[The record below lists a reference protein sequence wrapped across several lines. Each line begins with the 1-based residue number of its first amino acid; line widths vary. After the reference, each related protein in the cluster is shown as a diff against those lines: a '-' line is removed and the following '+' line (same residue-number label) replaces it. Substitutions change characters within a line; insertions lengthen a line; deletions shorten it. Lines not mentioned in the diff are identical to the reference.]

1 MSEYAWRDRFLI
13 LIRVKYP
20 SKLVEGL
27 VSVDINIQKEEF
39 SYSYIHAIASTAGYS
54 FQLAPR
60 PLDMDGI
67 DGIIAASASSGSMRR
82 PRLEVQVKCTSRDV
96 LDNEGIKYPLRV
108 KNYDDLR
115 YDDPYISRI
124 LVVVLVPDNPDDWL
138 QQSEAELCL
147 RRCGYW
153 VSLRGQPAMPNQ
165 TSVTASIP
173 RKNIFNTNALTMI
186 MQCLERGE
194 IL

>member
-1 MSEYAWRDRFLI
+1 M
-13 LIRVKYP
+13 
-20 SKLVEGL
+20 
-27 VSVDINIQKEEF
+27 DINIQKEEF
-39 SYSYIHAIASTAGYS
+39 SYAYIHAIASTAGYS

-67 DGIIAASASSGSMRR
+67 DGIIAASGTSGSMRR

-115 YDDPYISRI
+115 YDDPYITRI

-138 QQSEAELCL
+138 RQSEVELCL
-147 RRCGYW
+147 RRGGYC
-153 VSLRGQPAMPNQ
+153 VSLRGQPAMQNQ
-165 TSVTASIP
+165 TTVTVFIP
-173 RKNIFNTNALTMI
+173 RQNIFNTNALKTI
-186 MQCLERGE
+186 MQRLERGE
-194 IL
+194 VL